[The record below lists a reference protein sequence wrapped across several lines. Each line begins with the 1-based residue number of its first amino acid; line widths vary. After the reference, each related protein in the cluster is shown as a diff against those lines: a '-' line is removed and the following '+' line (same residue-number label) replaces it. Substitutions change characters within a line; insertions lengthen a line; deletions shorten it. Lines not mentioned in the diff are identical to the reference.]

1 VVSLVNPNGYRD
13 RPLRSG
19 LHWLPP
25 LMEEVYRYPI
35 AWQTY
40 TMSRTPIEGERV
52 GDDAVIARSADGQ
65 EVAIDCSIIYQII
78 PEQAV
83 RIHIEWQDRYQNDL
97 VRAVTRGVIRSVASN
112 YTAEEINSDKRQD
125 LEQQINA
132 LLRETFQ
139 DKGFNLDRFVLRNIA
154 FSPEFAAAIERKQVE
169 QEGVIRSQYEA
180 EQIRQVA
187 EGRGDE
193 VRIQADAEAEAIR
206 LKAEA
211 EAEALRLLAAALAE
225 NPDLLNYRY
234 IDKLAPNIRVM
245 LVPNDSPYILP
256 LNEANLEGEPAL
268 PAATAPLPT
277 ETSTPPTP

>member
-1 VVSLVNPNGYRD
+1 
-13 RPLRSG
+13 
-19 LHWLPP
+19 
-25 LMEEVYRYPI
+25 
-35 AWQTY
+35 
-40 TMSRTPIEGERV
+40 MSRTPIEGERV